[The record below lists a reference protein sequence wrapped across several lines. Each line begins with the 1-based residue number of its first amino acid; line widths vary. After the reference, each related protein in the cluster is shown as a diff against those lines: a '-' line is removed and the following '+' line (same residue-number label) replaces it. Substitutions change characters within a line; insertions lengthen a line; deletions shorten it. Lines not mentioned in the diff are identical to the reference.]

1 MKKQMLIEKSNKS
14 FLNKHHSCIHYG
26 KLDKEENVLTAM
38 SEFNFYYLYCHIYN
52 ISAKEKLSE
61 TQMVLLC
68 TLMLKPLDFNIAMD
82 SKDGKLASLA
92 EEINFIDNGKPRTA
106 NSIYQLIKKLKQ
118 QGHLVFNEDK
128 MIVPIAAFQSVRRI
142 VKEQFE
148 NSDYAS
154 FDYLF
159 KCIIRKDE
167 N

>member
-1 MKKQMLIEKSNKS
+1 
-14 FLNKHHSCIHYG
+14 
-26 KLDKEENVLTAM
+26 
-38 SEFNFYYLYCHIYN
+38 
-52 ISAKEKLSE
+52 
-61 TQMVLLC
+61 
-68 TLMLKPLDFNIAMD
+68 MLKPLDFNIAMD